1 MRSLVA
7 GAGMRLGAVQNADQ
21 AAYLLMY
28 RTPVF
33 LLVGVAAVVGDSA
46 PSALHVSWF
55 LTQLT
60 SQLHAFRRCQ
70 GID

>member
-33 LLVGVAAVVGDSA
+33 LLVGVAAERAG
-46 PSALHVSWF
+46 
-55 LTQLT
+55 
-60 SQLHAFRRCQ
+60 RRR
-70 GID
+70 GGGWTM